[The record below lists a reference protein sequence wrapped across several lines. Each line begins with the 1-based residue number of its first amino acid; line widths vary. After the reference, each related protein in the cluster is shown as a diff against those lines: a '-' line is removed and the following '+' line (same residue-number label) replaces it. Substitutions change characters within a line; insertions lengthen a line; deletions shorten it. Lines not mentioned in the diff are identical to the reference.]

1 MTATAWI
8 VVALVVIVAALC
20 LWYAMSLAKR
30 LDRLHW
36 RLLTTRD
43 SLDRFTVRRAADARL
58 LAMSGLLP
66 PESARELGLA
76 ATTCLDGDEAL
87 FVNDE
92 LDRRRDGL
100 RAVAYDERSVAERN
114 ERESA
119 LSRALRVALT
129 PEVRARV
136 QANSEGAVLLSNL
149 DMACYRV
156 QLARSMHNLDVTQV
170 RHLRDNAW
178 VRILHLYGRATLP
191 ATIDFDDGA
200 EALGPHPR

>member
-1 MTATAWI
+1 MTVW
-8 VVALVVIVAALC
+8 IVAALVVVAVGAALC
-20 LWYAMSLAKR
+20 GWYAVSLAKR

-58 LAMSGLLP
+58 LAVSGLLAAAP
-66 PESARELGLA
+66 ARDVALA

-119 LSRALRVALT
+119 LSRVLRGALT
-129 PEVRARV
+129 PEVRARI
-136 QANSEGAVLLSNL
+136 QADPEGAPLLSNL

-170 RHLRDNAW
+170 RHLRDNGW
-178 VRILHLYGRATLP
+178 VRVLHLYGRAASP

-200 EALGPHPR
+200 EALGPRR